1 MAQPLHNGIHEK
13 ICSIQNALLRYKH
26 EGKQMTLHV
35 KITVDEN
42 DRINCIASENLPSYK
57 LINKQVVLIQK
68 DHENYMYI
76 GGRVSRQAQKNNLL
90 LSIEI
95 KKACWYIRKFKGSVS
110 YLQEKCLYMPNM
122 KIA

>member
-26 EGKQMTLHV
+26 DGKQMTLHV

-76 GGRVSRQAQKNNLL
+76 GGRISRQAQKNNLL

-95 KKACWYIRKFKGSVS
+95 KKACWYIRKFRGSVS
-110 YLQEKCLYMPNM
+110 YLQEKCLYLPDM

>member
-26 EGKQMTLHV
+26 EGNQMTLHV

-42 DRINCIASENLPSYK
+42 DRINCIASQNLPSYN
-57 LINKQVVLIQK
+57 LINKLVVLIQK

-95 KKACWYIRKFKGSVS
+95 KKACWYVRKFKGSVS
-110 YLQEKCLYMPNM
+110 YLQEKFLYMPDM